1 MNRFKH
7 FPASEMMTEFE
18 IVEIQNE
25 MLRQRKI
32 QKELEQDSTPED
44 SESEED
50 SSTKE
55 SSTMIDS
62 QNIDLSDN
70 DMISDMTEEEFS
82 MDNHVLS
89 LQSSEDDLLNNISL
103 ESLVNSQPSK
113 TNSDSNDSNQSFKTP
128 PNSISSLLDESKNS
142 QHKDVIPIEF
152 NNIKFL
158 TDLNKA
164 NTKQGPV
171 GSTVRMGFQ
180 SKQLNEF
187 FICHLC
193 DLTHFPSMAIH
204 TTGIPTIGKGNKD
217 LKPPQDRTIFT
228 SPSPPKFP
236 RNIGAFIS
244 HLERNHWNTSVL
256 TIKANNLL
264 TRIILQIQKG
274 NSPLFRYPKCIRKS
288 ASSSCV
294 RTRWK
299 SNQTNLTFNMA
310 QHYVA
315 NESECRGH
323 TQDLFTEGRPYEND
337 WAQSIYCTCGAKNVE
352 ESYGPETMD
361 DEIPPISN
369 QAHFQDHTIIGLPS
383 SFFAYNETSI
393 LYQHKTIRCPF
404 RLDCGP
410 IKKIPL
416 MDIGVKTRQM
426 TTQNNLVQTNHTE
439 EKEEK
444 EKHKSPV
451 SKTPPPITENESQ
464 KTPIQ
469 TTEKTKKGATSTNF
483 KKAAVSAVRLLKPA
497 GTKKKADELSKQ

>member
-1 MNRFKH
+1 
-7 FPASEMMTEFE
+7 
-18 IVEIQNE
+18 
-25 MLRQRKI
+25 
-32 QKELEQDSTPED
+32 
-44 SESEED
+44 
-50 SSTKE
+50 
-55 SSTMIDS
+55 MIDS

-294 RTRWK
+294 TTQWK
-299 SNQTNLTFNMA
+299 SNQTDLTFNMA
-310 QHYVA
+310 QYYVA

-323 TQDLFTEGRPYEND
+323 TQDLFTEGQPYEND
-337 WAQSIYCTCGAKNVE
+337 WARSILHLWSRDCGRL
-352 ESYGPETMD
+352 YLPETMD
-361 DEIPPISN
+361 DEMPPISN

-393 LYQHKTIRCPF
+393 LYQHKTSRCPF

-426 TTQNNLVQTNHTE
+426 TTQNDLVQNNYTE
-439 EKEEK
+439 EKEEEK
-444 EKHKSPV
+444 KHKSPF
-451 SKTPPPITENESQ
+451 SKTPPPITKNESQ

-483 KKAAVSAVRLLKPA
+483 KKAAVSAVRLSLIHI
-497 GTKKKADELSKQ
+497 

>member
-32 QKELEQDSTPED
+32 QKELEQDSTSED

-70 DMISDMTEEEFS
+70 DMISDMTEEES
-82 MDNHVLS
+82 PMDNHALS

-193 DLTHFPSMAIH
+193 YLTHFPSMAIH

-361 DEIPPISN
+361 DEMPPISN
-369 QAHFQDHTIIGLPS
+369 QAHFQDHTVIGLPTS
-383 SFFAYNETSI
+383 VFAYNKISI
-393 LYQHKTIRCPF
+393 LYHHKTIRCPYI
-404 RLDCGP
+404 LDCGP
-410 IKKIPL
+410 IKKIQIPNKYFISL
-416 MDIGVKTRQM
+416 I
-426 TTQNNLVQTNHTE
+426 
-439 EKEEK
+439 
-444 EKHKSPV
+444 
-451 SKTPPPITENESQ
+451 
-464 KTPIQ
+464 
-469 TTEKTKKGATSTNF
+469 
-483 KKAAVSAVRLLKPA
+483 
-497 GTKKKADELSKQ
+497 